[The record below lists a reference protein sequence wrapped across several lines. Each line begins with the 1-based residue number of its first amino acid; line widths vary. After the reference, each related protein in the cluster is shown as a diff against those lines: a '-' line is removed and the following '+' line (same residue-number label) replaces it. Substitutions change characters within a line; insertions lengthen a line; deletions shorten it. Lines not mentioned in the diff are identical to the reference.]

1 MGKKQA
7 KNGLSAARIEEEAIT
22 ADGCEIITRFQV
34 EDLLICSTRYRTF
47 SGASLVSS
55 GVAVTPQHPR
65 GPWKVRPER

>member
-7 KNGLSAARIEEEAIT
+7 KNGLSAARIEEEVIT

-47 SGASLVSS
+47 SGASLSLRES
-55 GVAVTPQHPR
+55 QLHLNTPE
-65 GPWKVRPER
+65 GPGK